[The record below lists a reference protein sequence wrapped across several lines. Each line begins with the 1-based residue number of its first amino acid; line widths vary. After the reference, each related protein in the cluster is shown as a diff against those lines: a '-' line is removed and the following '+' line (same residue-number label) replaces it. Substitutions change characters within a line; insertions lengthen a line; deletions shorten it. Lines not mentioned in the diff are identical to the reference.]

1 MTITKDKLY
10 ADIARLGAAGAAAHG
25 SFHELASGG
34 GASSNVRMI
43 RARVQ
48 GITAGKGELLL
59 DVNDSG
65 EYPFVQAW
73 VLNPSAGTGYTV
85 DIQAITPASVLIK
98 VNAFDLGEEV
108 ENPPNLDVF
117 LGVRIEEFIETL

>member
-1 MTITKDKLY
+1 MTITKDKLC
-10 ADIARLGAAGAAAHG
+10 ADIARLGAAGAAANG

>member
-1 MTITKDKLY
+1 MTITKDELY
-10 ADIARLGAAGAAAHG
+10 ADIARLGAAGAAAEG
-25 SFHELASGG
+25 SFHELGTGG
-34 GASSNVRMI
+34 GGSSNVRMVKV
-43 RARVQ
+43 RVQ
-48 GITAGKGELLL
+48 GATPGKGELLL
-59 DVNDSG
+59 EVNDSG

-85 DIQAITPASVLIK
+85 DIQAFTPASVLIK

>member
-10 ADIARLGAAGAAAHG
+10 ADIARLGAAGAAADG

-65 EYPFVQAW
+65 DYPFVQAW
-73 VLNPSAGTGYTV
+73 MLNPSAGTGYTV

>member
-10 ADIARLGAAGAAAHG
+10 ADIARLGAAGAAADG

-43 RARVQ
+43 RARQQ